1 MFSRHTTSQK
11 RANNFLNA
19 NRGDADID
27 RIIMHTTEGGPEGL
41 DFAEDVANFFAAPT
55 TDVSAH
61 YVTDV
66 NSIVGCVEEK
76 DIAFHALGDNANTIG
91 IEMAGKAS
99 QTKEQWADA
108 FSKGELDITAK
119 LCADIC
125 HRRNIPVRLLT
136 DRELRE
142 HRSGFASH
150 DAVSRVFGD
159 DIRDDP
165 GPHFPWDKFLADV
178 KRIMEGEDMVR
189 FTLEDGEGTTIFAQ
203 SSPVEEEIDKEK
215 ERLGSF
221 LSGLAARDD
230 KLGEIVRELRDDRDA
245 KLRRVQA
252 D

>member
-1 MFSRHTTSQK
+1 MFSKHTTSEK
-11 RANNFLNA
+11 RANNFQSA
-19 NRGDADID
+19 NRGDDDIR
-27 RIIMHTTEGGPEGL
+27 RIILHTTEGGPERL

-66 NSIVGCVEEK
+66 NSIVGCVDES
-76 DIAFHALGDNANTIG
+76 DIAFHALGDNLHTIG

-108 FSKGELDITAK
+108 FSKGELEMTAT

-125 HRRNIPVRLLT
+125 KRRNIPVRFLS

-142 HRSGFASH
+142 GKSGFASH

-165 GPHFPWDKFLADV
+165 GANFPWNKFLADV
-178 KRIMEGEDMVR
+178 EAILKGEEMVR
-189 FTLEDGEGTTIFAQ
+189 FVLEDAESGDAVVQ
-203 SSPVEEEIDKEK
+203 SSAVEETFDEEK
-215 ERLGSF
+215 AKLAEFLGAT
-221 LSGLAARDD
+221 AARDD
-230 KLGEIVRELRDDRDA
+230 KVGELVRKLRDGNVR
-245 KLRRVQA
+245 LQRVNA

>member
-1 MFSRHTTSQK
+1 MFSRHTTSEK

-19 NRGDADID
+19 SRGDADID
-27 RIIMHTTEGGPEGL
+27 RIIMHTTEGGPERM

-66 NSIVGCVEEK
+66 NSIVGCVDEK
-76 DIAFHALGDNANTIG
+76 DIAFHALGDNAQTIG
-91 IEMAGKAS
+91 IEMAGKAN

-108 FSKGELDITAK
+108 FSQGELKMTAQ
-119 LCADIC
+119 LAADIC
-125 HRRNIPVRLLT
+125 KRRNIPVRLLT

-142 HRSGFASH
+142 HKSGFASH

-165 GPHFPWDKFLADV
+165 GPHFPWDRFLTDV
-178 KRIMEGEDMVR
+178 KRILEGDEMVR
-189 FTLEDGEGTTIFAQ
+189 FVLQDGEGAAIAQ
-203 SSPVEEEIDKEK
+203 SSPVDEEFEAEQD
-215 ERLGSF
+215 RLGTF
-221 LSGLAARDD
+221 LQGLANRDEVTA
-230 KLGEIVRELRDDRDA
+230 KMVRELRDDRDV
-245 KLRRVQA
+245 KIQRVQA